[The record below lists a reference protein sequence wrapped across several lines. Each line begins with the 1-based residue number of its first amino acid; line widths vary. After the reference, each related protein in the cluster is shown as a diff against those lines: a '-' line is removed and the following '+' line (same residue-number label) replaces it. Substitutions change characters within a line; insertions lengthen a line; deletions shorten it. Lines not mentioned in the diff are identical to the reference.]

1 MRRMYARV
9 VNTYD
14 GKAEVELN
22 CSESS
27 KDSVHC
33 GACSMN
39 SRPSGKPE
47 TVIANNAVG
56 AKTGD
61 IVICELKEHAEIKSA
76 LVLLIGPLVLFMI
89 TLGSAGAMGLEL
101 WQSFIAGLAVLAL
114 TYVVLQ
120 RLLKNKTY
128 YYIEGIK

>member
-1 MRRMYARV
+1 MHARV
-9 VNTYD
+9 VKTYD

-33 GACSMN
+33 GACSMS
-39 SRPSGKPE
+39 SRPSGKRE
-47 TVIANNAVG
+47 TVIADNAVG

-76 LVLLIGPLVLFMI
+76 LLLLIGPLVLFMI
-89 TLGSAGAMGLEL
+89 TLGTAGAMGMEL
-101 WQSFIAGLAVLAL
+101 WQSFIAGLTVLAL